1 MSDFIQAWRPLLEF
15 LLLHS
20 GYALSQYV
28 VLRAGVFSIASAGF
42 AAVGAYGAAILTMR
56 YGLPPLASVAVASA
70 TGCLLGLAIALPLA
84 RLRGVYQAI
93 ATLAFVQIVLS
104 LNLFLDGVTGGANGL
119 NGIPKTVGFWTLLGA
134 LGLVVYIITSLNA
147 SRAGRCA
154 NIVRENE
161 AVAATLGVSV
171 VVHQSVA
178 FGLSGAIAGLFGA
191 LDAFH
196 GYALDPNQFGFSLV
210 VAILSYVV
218 LGGRRSVAGPI
229 AGAVLLGILPEIS
242 RPLSDYRMLIYGAL
256 LVFVMAYMPRGAVD
270 TLVNAWRQRGLGK
283 RKADEHGVAP
293 TLQPGSQPA
302 GVREAQP

>member
-1 MSDFIQAWRPLLEF
+1 MSDFISAWRPLLEF

-42 AAVGAYGAAILTMR
+42 AAVGAYGAAILTVR
-56 YGLPPLASVAVASA
+56 YGVPPLAAMAISSAV
-70 TGCLLGLAIALPLA
+70 GCLLGLGLALPLA

-104 LNLFLDGVTGGANGL
+104 LNLFLDGVTGGANGF
-119 NGIPKTVGFWTLLGA
+119 NGIPKSVGFWTLLISLA
-134 LGLVVYIITSLNA
+134 LVVYIITNLNA
-147 SRAGRCA
+147 SRSGRAA
-154 NIVRENE
+154 NVVRDNE
-161 AVAATLGVSV
+161 AVASTLGVSV
-171 VVHQSVA
+171 VLHQSVA

-196 GYALDPNQFGFSLV
+196 GYALDPNQFGFGLV

-229 AGAVLLGILPEIS
+229 AGAVLLGLLPEIS
-242 RPLSDYRMLIYGAL
+242 RPLADYRMLIYGAL
-256 LVFVMAYMPRGAVD
+256 LVIVIAYLPRGAVD
-270 TLVNAWRQRGLGK
+270 TVLDMWRQRKLG
-283 RKADEHGVAP
+283 RQKATTGIASAEHGAEVK
-293 TLQPGSQPA
+293 
-302 GVREAQP
+302 V

>member
-1 MSDFIQAWRPLLEF
+1 MTQFLDNWLPLIEF

-56 YGLPPLASVAVASA
+56 FGLPPLLSVMIASA
-70 TGCLLGLAIALPLA
+70 TGCLLGLALALPLA

-104 LNLFLDGVTGGANGL
+104 LNLFLDGVTGGASGL
-119 NGIPKTVGFWTLLGA
+119 NGVPKTVGFWTLLIA
-134 LGLVVYIITSLNA
+134 LALVVYVVTSLNG
-147 SRAGRCA
+147 SRAGRAA

-171 VVHQSVA
+171 VLHQSVA
-178 FGLSGAIAGLFGA
+178 FGLSGAIAGLFGG

-218 LGGRRSVAGPI
+218 LGGRRTVAGPI
-229 AGAVLLGILPEIS
+229 AGAVLLGLLPEIS
-242 RPLSDYRMLIYGAL
+242 RPLSEYRMLIYGAL
-256 LVFVMAYMPRGAVD
+256 LIVVIAYLPRGAVD
-270 TLVNAWRQRGLGK
+270 TALQAWRQRGLTR
-283 RKADEHGVAP
+283 RKKALADAHVEIRPETIA
-293 TLQPGSQPA
+293 
-302 GVREAQP
+302 EAKP

>member
-1 MSDFIQAWRPLLEF
+1 MMEFIQSWRPLFEF

-42 AAVGAYGAAILTMR
+42 AAVGAYGAAILSMR
-56 YGLPPLASVAVASA
+56 YGVPPLAAMVVSSAV
-70 TGCLLGLAIALPLA
+70 GCLLGFALALPLA

-104 LNLFLDGVTGGANGL
+104 LNLFLDKVTGGASGL
-119 NGIPKTVGFWTLLGA
+119 NGIPKSVGFWTLLIA
-134 LGLVVYIITSLNA
+134 LAIVVYLVASLNA
-147 SRAGRCA
+147 SRAGRAA

-161 AVAATLGVSV
+161 AVAASLGVSV
-171 VVHQSVA
+171 VLHQSVA

-242 RPLSDYRMLIYGAL
+242 RPLADYRMLIYGAL
-256 LVFVMAYMPRGAVD
+256 LVAAIAYLPRGVVDSFLDHRRLRRLEGRKGIESAV
-270 TLVNAWRQRGLGK
+270 LVAAPSEGK
-283 RKADEHGVAP
+283 
-293 TLQPGSQPA
+293 S
-302 GVREAQP
+302 